1 MTNTLLDTRQAAE
14 MLGLSPKCLER
25 WRVEGAGPAYIKAGP
40 GKRAR
45 VRYRQADLDIWLEA
59 NRFTSTS
66 AYSATAASR
75 PVVKERG

>member
-25 WRVEGAGPAYIKAGP
+25 WRGEGSGPAYIKAGP

-45 VRYRQADLDIWLEA
+45 VRYRVADLDAWLDA
-59 NRFTSTS
+59 NRCLSTS
-66 AYSATAASR
+66 
-75 PVVKERG
+75 VIERGGAR